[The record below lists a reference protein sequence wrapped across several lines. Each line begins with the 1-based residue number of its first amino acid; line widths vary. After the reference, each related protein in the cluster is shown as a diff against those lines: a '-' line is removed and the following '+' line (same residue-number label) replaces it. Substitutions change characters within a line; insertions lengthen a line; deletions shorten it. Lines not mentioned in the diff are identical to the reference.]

1 MRTLVTLTLYGIAN
15 CDTVRKARAALDARG
30 VAYAFHDYKKG
41 GVERALI
48 ERWVARVG
56 WERLLNRQGTTFRK
70 LPEAEKAD
78 LDAARAVEIMALHP
92 SSIRRPVIDL
102 GDELVIGFDPKRYAA
117 LA

>member
-1 MRTLVTLTLYGIAN
+1 MTLTLYGIAG

-30 VAYAFHDYKKG
+30 VAHVLYDYRKTG
-41 GVERALI
+41 ADPALI
-48 ERWVARVG
+48 AGWIARVG

-70 LPEAEKAD
+70 LPEPDKAD
-78 LDAARAVEIMALHP
+78 LDAAKALAIMVAHP

-102 GDELVIGFDPKRYAA
+102 GDELVVGFDPARYGT